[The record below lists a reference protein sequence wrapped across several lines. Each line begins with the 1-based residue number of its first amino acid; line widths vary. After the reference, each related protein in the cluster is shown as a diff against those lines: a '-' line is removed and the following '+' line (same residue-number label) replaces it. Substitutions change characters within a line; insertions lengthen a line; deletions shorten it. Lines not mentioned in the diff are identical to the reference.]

1 MIMILRSFASNQPY
15 VLVSL
20 PIAVGAVL
28 LPSIWMQPLRSL
40 DLNLPLSAELSGL
53 FTEPWVTSIAA
64 VAIVLLGS
72 WLSNAVFNRSEFYN
86 TPTYVVALL
95 FALFGSVFAMY
106 QLNFSVLLA
115 GLLVLLGLERQ
126 LCIFKQSRVLSL
138 CFETGFW
145 YGLATLLFPPFA
157 TLIAGAWIALL
168 FNRAFNLREHLLLL
182 ISFSLPF
189 LYWFVYLFWFD
200 RTHDFVLFRII
211 ASFDPP
217 KLSFQWTWTLFYLV
231 LIAGCGLII
240 GLPRYLK
247 PADRAG
253 NRTKMVK
260 NTFLIM
266 AVAQVCSMLIGYTLY
281 HVWILPAS
289 LVVAVVMLGYWFTN
303 YRYSLLAPLV
313 FYALMI
319 LGALTVSG
327 HYLTMPS

>member
-1 MIMILRSFASNQPY
+1 MILRSFASNQPY

-20 PIAVGAVL
+20 PVAVGAVL
-28 LPSIWMQPLRSL
+28 LPSIWMQPLQVL
-40 DLNLPLSAELSGL
+40 DLNLPLSAELGGL
-53 FTEPWVTSIAA
+53 FTKPWLSSIVAM
-64 VAIVLLGS
+64 AIVLLGS

-95 FALFGSVFAMY
+95 FAFFGSVFAIY

-115 GLLVLLGLERQ
+115 SLLVLLGLERQ

-157 TLIAGAWIALL
+157 TLIAGSWIALL

-182 ISFSLPF
+182 IAFSIPF
-189 LYWFVYLFWFD
+189 LYWFVYLFWFG
-200 RTHDFVLFRII
+200 RTQDFVLFKII
-211 ASFDPP
+211 ASFNPP
-217 KLSFQWTWTLFYLV
+217 TLAFQWTWALFYLV
-231 LIAGCGLII
+231 LIAGFGLVI

-247 PADRAG
+247 PSDRAG
-253 NRTKMVK
+253 NKTKMVK

-266 AVAQVCSMLIGYTLY
+266 AAAQVCSMLIGFSLY
-281 HVWILPAS
+281 HVWILPAAM
-289 LVVAVVMLGYWFTN
+289 VVAVVMLGYWFTN

-313 FYALMI
+313 FYALLI

-327 HYLTMPS
+327 YYLTAQS